1 MDFKDPKNQKIILG
15 VLLGF
20 LALYFWHNRIYSKN
34 NQKIQA
40 KQAQYETVLTNLKN
54 VELKAKSFENLKSE
68 YEALLEKY
76 KTVELL
82 LPEEKQVPLLLTQMH
97 QGAQTSGIF
106 IREITPR
113 TTYPLSFYNASD
125 FSIQL
130 TGNYHEFGNFL
141 ARIAN
146 FPFIAN
152 ISDLNMTSS
161 LAAGEKKKQTVS
173 ATFKMTTYFIKE
185 EERLKKVQF

>member
-20 LALYFWHNRIYSKN
+20 LALYFWHNRVYSKN

-40 KQAQYETVLTNLKN
+40 KQVQYETILTNLKN

-68 YEALLEKY
+68 YETLLEKY
-76 KTVELL
+76 KNVELL

-113 TTYPLSFYNASD
+113 STYPLSFYNASD
-125 FSIQL
+125 FSIEM

-141 ARIAN
+141 SRIAN

-152 ISDLNMTSS
+152 ISDVNLTSS
-161 LAAGEKKKQTVS
+161 VSATNKKETVK

>member
-1 MDFKDPKNQKIILG
+1 MDFKDPKSQKIILG

-40 KQAQYETVLTNLKN
+40 KETQYESILTNLKN

-68 YEALLEKY
+68 YESLLERY

-97 QGAQTSGIF
+97 QGAQTSGIT
-106 IREITPR
+106 IREIAPR
-113 TTYPLSFYNASD
+113 ATYPLSFYNASD
-125 FSIQL
+125 FSIQM

-141 ARIAN
+141 SRIAN

-152 ISDLNMTSS
+152 ISDLNLTSGLS
-161 LAAGEKKKQTVS
+161 AGKKKETVQ

>member
-20 LALYFWHNRIYSKN
+20 LALYFWHNRVYSKN

-40 KQAQYETVLTNLKN
+40 KQVQYETVLTNLKN

-76 KTVELL
+76 KNVELL

-113 TTYPLSFYNASD
+113 STYPLSFYNASD
-125 FSIQL
+125 FSIEM

-141 ARIAN
+141 SRIAN

-152 ISDLNMTSS
+152 ISGVNLTSS
-161 LAAGEKKKQTVS
+161 VSSGQKKETVK

>member
-20 LALYFWHNRIYSKN
+20 LALYFWNNRIYSKN

-40 KQAQYETVLTNLKN
+40 KQVQYETILTNLKN

-68 YEALLEKY
+68 YETLLEKY

-97 QGAQTSGIF
+97 QGAQTSGIV

-125 FSIQL
+125 FSIEM

-141 ARIAN
+141 SRIAN

-152 ISDLNMTSS
+152 ISDLDMTSS
-161 LAAGEKKKQTVS
+161 ASAGKKKETVQ

>member
-1 MDFKDPKNQKIILG
+1 MDFKDPKSQKIILG

-34 NQKIQA
+34 NQKIHV
-40 KQAQYETVLTNLKN
+40 KETQYESILTNLKN

-68 YEALLEKY
+68 YESLLERY

-97 QGAQTSGIF
+97 QGAQTSGIT

-125 FSIQL
+125 FSVQM
-130 TGNYHEFGNFL
+130 TGNYHEFGNL
-141 ARIAN
+141 LSRIAN

-152 ISDLNMTSS
+152 ISDLNLTSGTS
-161 LAAGEKKKQTVS
+161 TGKKKETVQ

>member
-20 LALYFWHNRIYSKN
+20 LALYFWHNRVYSKN
-34 NQKIQA
+34 SQKIQA
-40 KQAQYETVLTNLKN
+40 KQVQYETILTNLKN

-68 YEALLEKY
+68 YESLLEKY

-97 QGAQTSGIF
+97 QGAQNSGIF

-125 FSIQL
+125 FSIL
-130 TGNYHEFGNFL
+130 MTGNYHEFGNFL
-141 ARIAN
+141 SRIAN

-161 LAAGEKKKQTVS
+161 ASATNKKETVQ

>member
-1 MDFKDPKNQKIILG
+1 MDFKDPKSQKIILG

-34 NQKIQA
+34 NQKI
-40 KQAQYETVLTNLKN
+40 KVKETQYEAILTNLKN

-68 YEALLEKY
+68 YESLLERY

-97 QGAQTSGIF
+97 QGAQTSGIT

-125 FSIQL
+125 FSIQT

-141 ARIAN
+141 SRVAN

-152 ISDLNMTSS
+152 ISDLNLTSGTS
-161 LAAGEKKKQTVS
+161 TDKKKETVQ

-185 EERLKKVQF
+185 GERLKKVQF

>member
-1 MDFKDPKNQKIILG
+1 MDFKDPKSQKIILG

-20 LALYFWHNRIYSKN
+20 LALYFWHNRVYSKN

-40 KQAQYETVLTNLKN
+40 KQVQYETVLTNLKN

-76 KTVELL
+76 KNVELL

-113 TTYPLSFYNASD
+113 STYPLSFYNASD
-125 FSIQL
+125 FSIEM

-141 ARIAN
+141 SRIAN

-152 ISDLNMTSS
+152 ISGVNLTSS
-161 LAAGEKKKQTVS
+161 VSSGQKKETVK

>member
-20 LALYFWHNRIYSKN
+20 LALYFWNNRIYSKN

-40 KQAQYETVLTNLKN
+40 KQVQYETILTNLKN

-97 QGAQTSGIF
+97 QGAQTSGIV

-125 FSIQL
+125 FSIQM

-141 ARIAN
+141 SRIAN

-152 ISDLNMTSS
+152 ISDVSLTSS
-161 LAAGEKKKQTVS
+161 ASAGKKKETVQ

>member
-1 MDFKDPKNQKIILG
+1 MDFKNPKSQKIILG

-34 NQKIQA
+34 NQKIQV
-40 KQAQYETVLTNLKN
+40 KETQYESILTNLKN

-68 YEALLEKY
+68 YESLLERY

-97 QGAQTSGIF
+97 QGAQTSGIT

-125 FSIQL
+125 FSIQM

-141 ARIAN
+141 SRIAN

-152 ISDLNMTSS
+152 ISDLNLTSGTS
-161 LAAGEKKKQTVS
+161 TGKKKETVQ

>member
-1 MDFKDPKNQKIILG
+1 MDFKDPRSQKIMLG

-34 NQKIQA
+34 NQKIQV
-40 KQAQYETVLTNLKN
+40 KETQYESILTNLKN

-68 YEALLEKY
+68 YESLLERY

-97 QGAQTSGIF
+97 QGAQTSGIT
-106 IREITPR
+106 IREIAPR

-125 FSIQL
+125 FSIQM

-141 ARIAN
+141 SRVAN

-152 ISDLNMTSS
+152 ISDLNLTSGTS
-161 LAAGEKKKQTVS
+161 TGKKKETVQ
-173 ATFKMTTYFIKE
+173 ATFRMTTYFIKE

>member
-1 MDFKDPKNQKIILG
+1 MDFKDPKSQKIILG

-34 NQKIQA
+34 NQKI
-40 KQAQYETVLTNLKN
+40 KVKETQYEAILTNLKN

-68 YEALLEKY
+68 YESLLERY

-97 QGAQTSGIF
+97 QGAQTSGIT

-125 FSIQL
+125 FSIQT

-141 ARIAN
+141 SRIAN

-152 ISDLNMTSS
+152 ISDLNLTNGTSTD
-161 LAAGEKKKQTVS
+161 KKKETVQ

-185 EERLKKVQF
+185 GERLKKVQF

>member
-1 MDFKDPKNQKIILG
+1 MDFKDPKSQKIILG

-34 NQKIQA
+34 NQKI
-40 KQAQYETVLTNLKN
+40 KVKENQYEAILTNLKN

-68 YEALLEKY
+68 YESLLERY

-97 QGAQTSGIF
+97 QGAQTSGIT

-125 FSIQL
+125 FSIQT

-141 ARIAN
+141 SRIAN

-152 ISDLNMTSS
+152 ISDLNLTNGTSTD
-161 LAAGEKKKQTVS
+161 KKKETVQ

-185 EERLKKVQF
+185 GERLKKVQF

>member
-20 LALYFWHNRIYSKN
+20 LALYFWNNRVYSKN
-34 NQKIQA
+34 NQKIQV
-40 KQAQYETVLTNLKN
+40 KQVQYETILTNLKN

-97 QGAQTSGIF
+97 QGAQTSGIT

-125 FSIQL
+125 FSIQM

-141 ARIAN
+141 SRIAN

-152 ISDLNMTSS
+152 ISDVSLTSS
-161 LAAGEKKKQTVS
+161 ASAGKKKETVQ
-173 ATFKMTTYFIKE
+173 ATFRMTTYFIKE